1 LILTSERTIGNFEE
15 RKDFNLRRKVEHCQ
29 TDDQLGEEANEYSN
43 PIEFISVAAIGKKTL
58 NASFQRRLR
67 FFYIE

>member
-1 LILTSERTIGNFEE
+1 MGNFEE
-15 RKDFNLRRKVEHCQ
+15 RKDVNLRHKVEHCQ

-58 NASFQRRLR
+58 NASFQ
-67 FFYIE
+67 